1 MKKLTEEWLRY
12 AEKDLLTV
20 EKIINEEYLTN
31 IIAFHSQQC
40 IEKAFKALIFEITG
54 EIPKIHNLIRL
65 YGTVRN
71 HIQLSFDME
80 VFKQINETYIDTRY
94 PSDIGLLPEG
104 MPSLEKAR
112 TFYKTAKEIFRQIEK
127 GLKKAK

>member
-1 MKKLTEEWLRY
+1 M
-12 AEKDLLTV
+12 
-20 EKIINEEYLTN
+20 
-31 IIAFHSQQC
+31 
-40 IEKAFKALIFEITG
+40 TG

-65 YGTVRN
+65 YGIVRN

-104 MPSLEKAR
+104 TPSLEKAR
-112 TFYKTAKEIFRQIEK
+112 FFTKKQKKYLGK
-127 GLKKAK
+127 LKKN